1 MRLDGR
7 ELGQL
12 RPIKITRQF
21 TKYAEGSVFVE
32 FGHTKV
38 LCTASIEENVPRF
51 LKGTDTGWVTA
62 EYSLLPRAT
71 HSRVPREA
79 VKGKQTGRTVEIQRL
94 IGRAL
99 RAVVDME
106 ALGERMITIDCDV
119 LQADGGT
126 RTAAITGAY
135 VALVD
140 AVYSIFDGVGKFPI
154 TDYCAAISVGIGEH
168 GPMVDLCYEE
178 DSQAIVDMNI
188 VRTASGN
195 LVEVQGTGEH
205 GTFTREEM
213 NALLDLGEY
222 GTDELIR
229 IQQEALGEVGTY
241 VGKYFHDERTPKR
254 IVLATKNKGK
264 VREFKAAFE
273 PLGFEVIPL
282 SGIANVVEPEET
294 GATFMENALLKARYY
309 AAKTGM
315 ICLADDSGL
324 AVDALD
330 GAPGVYSARYA
341 GLDGDGKD
349 EANNKKLLQ
358 ALEEVDF
365 EDRTAQYVC
374 ALALVYPDGHEVT
387 AEGYCH
393 GLIQDERE
401 GTGGFGYDPY
411 FYVPSFRTTMAS
423 ISMEQKNSISHRG
436 NALRKLLE
444 KL

>member
-7 ELGQL
+7 RLNQL

-21 TKYAEGSVFVE
+21 TKYAEGSVLVE

-38 LCTASIEENVPRF
+38 LCTASVEEFVPRF

-71 HSRVPREA
+71 HSRISREA
-79 VKGKQTGRTVEIQRL
+79 TKGKQTGRTVEIQRL

-99 RAVVDME
+99 RAVVDLE

-140 AVYSIFDGVGKFPI
+140 AVYSIFDGTGIFPVK
-154 TDYCAAISVGIGEH
+154 DYCAAVSVGIGEY

-178 DSQAIVDMNI
+178 DSKAIVDMNI
-188 VRTASGN
+188 VRTGSGK

-205 GTFTREEM
+205 GTFSRQEM
-213 NALLDLGEY
+213 NELLDLGEMAI
-222 GTDELIR
+222 DELIH
-229 IQQEALGEVGTY
+229 IQKESLGERSDYIG
-241 VGKYFHDERTPKR
+241 GYFHSERIPKR

-273 PLGFEVIPL
+273 PLGYEVIPL

-309 AAKTGM
+309 AKEVGM

-324 AVDALD
+324 AVDALN

-341 GLDGDGKD
+341 GVDGDDKD
-349 EANNKKLLQ
+349 EANNRKLLQ

-365 EDRTAQYVC
+365 EDRTAQYIC
-374 ALALVYPDGHEVT
+374 ALALVFPDGYEVT

-411 FYVPSFRTTMAS
+411 FYIPSFRTTMAS
-423 ISMEQKNSISHRG
+423 ISMEQKNNISHRG
-436 NALRKLLE
+436 NALRELLE